1 MKFKKGNIVKVND
14 KLGVVIDTEYMN
26 QNTIRVATFKNPSYW
41 GDDYNKDRVIYIM
54 QGHPDLAD
62 QIRNMNSIEEC
73 INDYLTGQLNER
85 GRYNLL
91 RYIDV
96 QHNGTRPGS
105 PAVEAA
111 YEKYKNLFN
120 LIFNLQDMDMIRLWI
135 DKNVPSTQDPDE
147 ILKGCV
153 SLLEAVTKSKVI

>member
-41 GDDYNKDRVIYIM
+41 GDDYNKDSVIYIM

-62 QIRNMNSIEEC
+62 HIRNMNSIEEC

-85 GRYNLL
+85 DRYNLL
-91 RYIDV
+91 RYINV
-96 QHNGTRPGS
+96 LNNNKPGS
-105 PAVEAA
+105 AYVEAE

-135 DKNVPSTQDPDE
+135 DKNVPPTQDPDE